1 MNEDILKLVE
11 SAKVDFQK
19 NNFELAAKKFSQSLE
34 ILQGSG
40 SPEEIAEIQNN
51 LGVALLRCSKPQDA
65 LNAVLGTD
73 LIFAEA
79 GDLQKQGIAFA
90 NIASAYEA
98 LKDYENAAL
107 AYEKAIACFKES
119 GDKKLRSITL
129 RSLSDLQLKSGK
141 EYVAL
146 ATLQASYDNKPD
158 ASIKDRFF
166 SSALGRVMKK
176 LIGQ

>member
-1 MNEDILKLVE
+1 MNEEIQKLVE
-11 SAKVDFQK
+11 SAKGDFQK
-19 NNFELAAKKFSQSLE
+19 NNFQLAVEKFSQSLE
-34 ILQGSG
+34 KLKDSG
-40 SPEEIAEIQNN
+40 SLVEIAELQNN
-51 LGVALLRCSKPQDA
+51 LGVALLRSSKPQDA
-65 LNAVLGTD
+65 LDEVLGTD

-79 GDLQKQGIAFA
+79 GDLQKQGIALA

-119 GDKKLRSITL
+119 GDMKLRSITL